1 MGKVKVIDNLTGVRA
16 NARAWAGEFANLRPS
31 ARSLLIFEINSINN
45 WFDSTAS
52 CSVWKKTLKLIKSIQ
67 LNNADNSTDRR
78 ELAILMLTTWAMTS
92 KTLPESF
99 FKQKCQSPARTE
111 FAQNL
116 WDEFHEFVSHPD
128 PGRREWSYM
137 DVVAV
142 TKEIPVNKEQRELK
156 ATKTNAMA
164 DNPYQRPTS
173 TKLTPEAKRKSSS
186 TVTDATVSKKQKQ
199 GHATADDTA
208 KPLVHVKADE
218 DEKNCEIR
226 RDNHSQCH
234 LKQPQS
240 QTKMADDKY
249 SQQAIQQA
257 APGLQELNDACKRVG
272 CLDEFNTFMSKFEMG
287 CRQSENN
294 QLAAKI
300 AKVEAKNSEQMND
313 IAQLKRDKEAVE
325 AENDRLK
332 IVGMRLE
339 TTIAGMKTDA
349 TTLRSDIKSLMV
361 ENAKLIIQCN
371 KYRSQWDEVKD
382 LIGRLS

>member
-1 MGKVKVIDNLTGVRA
+1 MSKVKVIDNLAGVRA
-16 NARAWAGEFANLRPS
+16 NARAWAGEFTNLCPS
-31 ARSLLIFEINSINN
+31 ARSRLIVEINSIKT

-111 FAQNL
+111 FAQKL
-116 WDEFHEFVSHPD
+116 WDEFHEFVSYSD
-128 PGRREWSYM
+128 PGQHEWSYM

-142 TKEIPVNKEQRELK
+142 TKETPVNKEQRELK
-156 ATKTNAMA
+156 TTKTNMIAG
-164 DNPYQRPTS
+164 NTYQRPTS
-173 TKLTPEAKRKSSS
+173 TKLTPEAKRKSCSA
-186 TVTDATVSKKQKQ
+186 VTDATVSKKQKQ
-199 GHATADDTA
+199 GHATSDETA
-208 KPLVHVKADE
+208 KPPVHAKTDE
-218 DEKNCEIR
+218 DEKKCEVKYE
-226 RDNHSQCH
+226 NHSQCH
-234 LKQPQS
+234 LKKPQS

-249 SQQAIQQA
+249 FQQAGS
-257 APGLQELNDACKRVG
+257 GLQELNDACQRVG

-287 CRQSENN
+287 CRQSEND

-300 AKVEAKNSEQMND
+300 AKMEAKNSEQMNG
-313 IAQLKRDKEAVE
+313 IAQLTRDKEAVE
-325 AENDRLK
+325 ADNNRLK
-332 IVGMRLE
+332 TVAQRLE
-339 TTIAGMKTDA
+339 TTITGMKTDA

-382 LIGRLS
+382 VIGRLS